1 MNQTTI
7 PLNEQFEDWFL
18 TLTADQQI
26 FVRKT
31 LVSIYNTEVSRMLSE
46 ILFMRDPAD
55 LQPEQAGQLMEYIQ
69 DFVIQGTDQDV
80 IGGYIGELIAKDTSL
95 KELTDIIV
103 KYAEIIEPTD
113 GSISE
118 YGESV
123 VESEGVDIHDWRK
136 QMFAE
141 LGSDIKEVFPEE
153 STNIILEVQQK
164 RAVLR
169 AEDLEANL
177 GQGTRMD
184 FGHQKLH

>member
-1 MNQTTI
+1 MNVVTY
-7 PLNEQFEDWFL
+7 PVHEHFEEWFS
-18 TLTADQQI
+18 TLTADQQV
-26 FVRKT
+26 FFRKT

-69 DFVIQGTDQDV
+69 DFVVQGTDQDV
-80 IGGYIGELIAKDTSL
+80 IGGYIGERIAKDTSL

-141 LGSDIKEVFPEE
+141 LGSDITEVFPGE
-153 STNIILEVQQK
+153 STNIVQEVQKK

-169 AEDLEANL
+169 AEALEASI
-177 GQGTRMD
+177 GQGAHAD
-184 FGHQKLH
+184 FGHQKLK